1 MSDNKEVSK
10 LYVDEQVVRLIAAQ
24 VAIIAGLSL
33 AFNWIFPIFLL
44 AADFGLRAFTL
55 QPSPLAAVARI
66 IADLLKLK
74 TKPIFAAPKKFAAAV
89 GFLFAL
95 AILVLLLLNYLSA
108 TYILGGVLIFFA
120 VLESVFKICFGC
132 YVYDWLV
139 APITNKRKFKKEIK

>member
-89 GFLFAL
+89 GFVFSLAISVLLILKLETAAYIVGGILVLFAL
-95 AILVLLLLNYLSA
+95 LE
-108 TYILGGVLIFFA
+108 A
-120 VLESVFKICFGC
+120 VFNVCVGC
-132 YVYDWLV
+132 YVYNWLV
-139 APITNKRKFKKEIK
+139 APIVNKKNNKTENQ